1 MKPRLIA
8 LEGIY
13 YSGKST
19 LAHALV
25 EELLRRGI
33 DAIYTAEPSAGPFGE
48 EIRKVLQGKA
58 EGPGTERAFQAWFV
72 RDRLWHINNLL
83 CPARA
88 SGNWLVLDRYWLSTL
103 AYGILCSTLEDFLEL
118 HREIIG
124 RHMMYP
130 DITIILDLPVGVAF
144 ARANWRRAKPEYFER
159 RELLEKVRQNY
170 LTLAARDDLG
180 KIAVIN
186 AETSPQEVLEQ
197 AVGILEINGW
207 L

>member
-1 MKPRLIA
+1 MKPKLIA
-8 LEGIY
+8 LEGID

-19 LAHALV
+19 LAPALAQ
-25 EELLRRGI
+25 ELLHRNI
-33 DAIYTAEPSAGPFGE
+33 DAIYTAEPSMGPFGE

-118 HREIIG
+118 HREIGSRSWISRRSRGNSKCRGHRKILGSRHG
-124 RHMMYP
+124 REDSGIKSEIRQTNGRCFSLYRLAP
-130 DITIILDLPVGVAF
+130 RPF
-144 ARANWRRAKPEYFER
+144 AR
-159 RELLEKVRQNY
+159 
-170 LTLAARDDLG
+170 
-180 KIAVIN
+180 
-186 AETSPQEVLEQ
+186 S
-197 AVGILEINGW
+197 
-207 L
+207 